1 MNILYSDKYM
11 IVCIKPAGVLS
22 EEGGMPEMLAKE
34 CGGEIFCVH
43 RLDRAAG
50 GLMVYARSKK
60 AASALSALIS
70 GGALE
75 KEYLAVVPDKLQE
88 ESGRFEDL
96 LFHDRG
102 KNRSYI
108 VRRERGGVK
117 KAVLEY
123 RRLESA
129 NSLALVR
136 IRLITGRTHQI
147 RCQFAGR
154 GMPLAGDVKYGSAV
168 RGCSLAL
175 FSCRLAFTHP
185 FTGEKLE
192 LTAFPEGEIWESFG
206 AGIEKTDKNG

>member
-1 MNILYSDKYM
+1 M
-11 IVCIKPAGVLS
+11 
-22 EEGGMPEMLAKE
+22 
-34 CGGEIFCVH
+34 
-43 RLDRAAG
+43 
-50 GLMVYARSKK
+50 
-60 AASALSALIS
+60 
-70 GGALE
+70 
-75 KEYLAVVPDKLQE
+75 PDKLQE

-168 RGCSLAL
+168 RGCPLAL